1 MGRVQGGARAAFA
14 TPSWGPARITYFS
27 RIIDTKE
34 QPSGDKPKFSI
45 LKNERNQN
53 IRLGHLKGMNY
64 KKAVVLGIFA
74 SASLV
79 FADGPWT
86 LSACLKQ
93 AKEKSLK
100 LESAK
105 IREQKADVSIE
116 QAKVANYPTVSASIG
131 NSLYDSPFRDGPQD
145 HYRLNASI
153 SASYTL
159 WDGGT
164 TKLSIQ
170 ANELNKEATRLSTK
184 ETERSIQES
193 VLNAYMNLL
202 AAIEKLHTADASVE
216 LAKAEFEHYNTL
228 FEAGSI
234 TKKDLTQSQANVLQ
248 KEAAQLSAQLSVSTS
263 KTTLRQLLELPESA
277 EFEVSAPESDIKTP
291 DELGAIPS
299 LDALQKT
306 ATDNHPGLKSDSL
319 SIQAA
324 KKNTEIAGKGKSV
337 KVSLGAN
344 ASTGLQAWES
354 GKYGSQI
361 KNGYSHS
368 ISLNINIP
376 IVDGGATENK
386 VLQAQ
391 LSETE
396 NMVALKELAKSLENN
411 IEKLY
416 LNALSADMQWKAAI
430 LQVEAEN
437 EALLV
442 AEEQH
447 NVGSLTYTD
456 LLSQKNRLE
465 SAQSTLT
472 NAKYT
477 SLLARHLLDLYQGKL
492 D

>member
-1 MGRVQGGARAAFA
+1 
-14 TPSWGPARITYFS
+14 
-27 RIIDTKE
+27 
-34 QPSGDKPKFSI
+34 
-45 LKNERNQN
+45 
-53 IRLGHLKGMNY
+53 MNY
-64 KKAVVLGIFA
+64 RKAIVLGIFA

-79 FADGPWT
+79 FADSSWT

-105 IREQKADVSIE
+105 LREQKADVSLE
-116 QAKVANYPTVSASIG
+116 QAKVGNYPTLSASIG
-131 NSLYDSPFRDGPQD
+131 NTLYDSPFRDGPQD
-145 HYRLNASI
+145 HYRLSAGL

-159 WDGGT
+159 WDGGST
-164 TKLSIQ
+164 RLSIQ
-170 ANELNKEATRLSTK
+170 ANEINKEATRLSTK
-184 ETERSIQES
+184 ETERSVQES

-202 AAIEKLHTADASVE
+202 AAIEKLHTADATVE

-248 KEAAQLSAQLSVSTS
+248 KEASQLAAQLSVSTA
-263 KTTLRQLLELPESA
+263 KTTLRQLLELPESEA
-277 EFEVSAPESDIKTP
+277 FEVSAPESEIQTP
-291 DELGAIPS
+291 DALTPIPT
-299 LDALQKT
+299 LDALQAT
-306 ATDNHPGLKSDSL
+306 ATETNPGLKSDSL
-319 SIQAA
+319 AIQVA
-324 KKNTEIAGKGKSV
+324 KKNTEIAGKGKSI

-354 GKYGSQI
+354 KKYGSQL
-361 KNGYSHS
+361 KNGYQHS
-368 ISLNINIP
+368 VSLNINIP
-376 IVDGGATENK
+376 IIDGGATENK

-391 LSETE
+391 ISETE
-396 NMVALKELAKSLENN
+396 SQVALKEQAKTLENN

-437 EALLV
+437 EALQV
-442 AEEQH
+442 AEEQR
-447 NVGSLTYTD
+447 NVGALTYTD
-456 LLSQKNRLE
+456 YLTQKNRLE

-477 SLLARHLLDLYQGKL
+477 SLLARNLLDLYQGKL

>member
-1 MGRVQGGARAAFA
+1 
-14 TPSWGPARITYFS
+14 
-27 RIIDTKE
+27 
-34 QPSGDKPKFSI
+34 
-45 LKNERNQN
+45 
-53 IRLGHLKGMNY
+53 MNY
-64 KKAVVLGIFA
+64 RKAIVLGIFA

-79 FADGPWT
+79 FADSSWT

-105 IREQKADVSIE
+105 LREQKADVSLE
-116 QAKVANYPTVSASIG
+116 QAKVGNYPTLSASIG
-131 NSLYDSPFRDGPQD
+131 NTLYDSPFRDGPQD
-145 HYRLNASI
+145 HYRLSAGL

-159 WDGGT
+159 WDGGST
-164 TKLSIQ
+164 RLSIQ
-170 ANELNKEATRLSTK
+170 ANEINKEATRLSTK
-184 ETERSIQES
+184 ETERSVQES

-202 AAIEKLHTADASVE
+202 AAIEKLHTADATVE

-248 KEAAQLSAQLSVSTS
+248 KEASQLAAQLSVSTA
-263 KTTLRQLLELPESA
+263 KTTLRQLLELPESEA
-277 EFEVSAPESDIKTP
+277 FEVSAPESEIQTP
-291 DELGAIPS
+291 DALTPIPT
-299 LDALQKT
+299 LDALQAT
-306 ATDNHPGLKSDSL
+306 ATETNPGLKSDSL
-319 SIQAA
+319 AIQVA
-324 KKNTEIAGKGKSV
+324 KKNTEIAGKGKSI

-354 GKYGSQI
+354 KKYGSQL
-361 KNGYSHS
+361 KNGYQHS
-368 ISLNINIP
+368 VSLNINIP

-391 LSETE
+391 ISETE
-396 NMVALKELAKSLENN
+396 SQVALKEQAKTLENN

-437 EALLV
+437 EALQV
-442 AEEQH
+442 AEEQR
-447 NVGSLTYTD
+447 NVGALTYTD
-456 LLSQKNRLE
+456 YLTQKNRLE

-477 SLLARHLLDLYQGKL
+477 SLLARNLLDLYQGKL